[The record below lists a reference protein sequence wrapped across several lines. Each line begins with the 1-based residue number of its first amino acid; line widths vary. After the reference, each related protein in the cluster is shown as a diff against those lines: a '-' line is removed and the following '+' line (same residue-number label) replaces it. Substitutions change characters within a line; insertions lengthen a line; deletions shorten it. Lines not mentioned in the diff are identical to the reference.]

1 MALFKNLNFDQKEGE
16 IKQKQTEVEHGGGR
30 EGTRRRTKKAKQI
43 LIFLEQVNFCKVR
56 NIFYIYTIHSIFSG
70 FFQKSDYY
78 DTQLR
83 PLYYFC
89 ILLKCCYRPKNITF
103 KHRLH
108 SRGTF
113 KFIHRS
119 RNSIFL
125 LLKSCHHSLVC
136 I

>member
-70 FFQKSDYY
+70 FFRKA
-78 DTQLR
+78 
-83 PLYYFC
+83 
-89 ILLKCCYRPKNITF
+89 IIM
-103 KHRLH
+103 
-108 SRGTF
+108 
-113 KFIHRS
+113 I
-119 RNSIFL
+119 
-125 LLKSCHHSLVC
+125 HSLGLCTTFVFC
-136 I
+136 LSVVIGLKTSHLNTDYTHGGRLSSYTGQEIRYFSY